1 MHGPTSPRKHQ
12 VNRPFR
18 LETQRL
24 RLGAQMAEE
33 LFTLHAKTR
42 ACKPAQGIRQ
52 KSLGNDLYDLSV
64 NHELARRRE

>member
-18 LETQRL
+18 LETQRP

-33 LFTLHAKTR
+33 PFTLDAKTH
-42 ACKPAQGIRQ
+42 ASKHAQGIRQ
-52 KSLGNDLYDLSV
+52 KTLGNDLYDLSV